1 MSAFDVLSRFGTA
14 ALLRF
19 LGAVVLFVLLH
30 VLRIPVYLLAKVLE
44 IGMRRVDGAL
54 QRAVSAAGSG
64 KPHND
69 FFAPSS
75 PAPAA

>member
-54 QRAVSAAGSG
+54 QRAVSAAGPS